1 MISSLNL
8 QLLDLQFLADGILA
22 GAMIGL
28 GAIGVTLTYAIL
40 RFSNFAHGE
49 FVSFGAYATLLGSSL
64 LGAIAGS
71 FTEPIGPFSFGWGVV
86 LAGLVGMLLTGGLAL
101 ALDLVLFR
109 HLRHKAGSITV
120 VIASFGAS
128 MALRSAIEFIFTSRP
143 AYFSRELQIAM
154 PLGLGVKITPDQ
166 LLLIVIA
173 ALLVTLMHLL
183 LTRTRIGRSMRAVSE
198 NPALARVVGVDV
210 ASIVRVTWITG
221 AALACAAGIM
231 VGILVQIRPHM
242 GFDLLLP
249 FFAAA
254 ILGGIGSV
262 PGALIGG
269 LVVGIAEASA
279 VQTIGAEWR
288 GAIAFLILIAV
299 LLVRPTGI
307 FGKPA

>member
-1 MISSLNL
+1 
-8 QLLDLQFLADGILA
+8 
-22 GAMIGL
+22 
-28 GAIGVTLTYAIL
+28 
-40 RFSNFAHGE
+40 
-49 FVSFGAYATLLGSSL
+49 
-64 LGAIAGS
+64 
-71 FTEPIGPFSFGWGVV
+71 
-86 LAGLVGMLLTGGLAL
+86 MLLTGGLAL

-210 ASIVRVTWITG
+210 ASIVRVTWI
-221 AALACAAGIM
+221 
-231 VGILVQIRPHM
+231 LVQIRPHM